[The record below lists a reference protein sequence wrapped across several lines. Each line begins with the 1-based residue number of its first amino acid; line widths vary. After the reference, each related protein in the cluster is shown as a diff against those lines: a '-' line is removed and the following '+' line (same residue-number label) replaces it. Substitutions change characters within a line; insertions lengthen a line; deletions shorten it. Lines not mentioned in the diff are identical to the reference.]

1 MDDDKF
7 KYSDLHDGLDSTLIL
22 LYNKTKG
29 RINVHKAYG
38 DLPQVECLPSKINQ
52 VFMNLLTNSIQS
64 IDGKGDIFIET
75 ISSGIGVKIII
86 RDTGSGMTA
95 EVKKHIFEPFYTTK
109 DVGSGTGLGLSI
121 SYGIIE
127 QHNGNIDVISESG
140 KGTEFIISLP
150 IVQPDS
156 N

>member
-1 MDDDKF
+1 
-7 KYSDLHDGLDSTLIL
+7 
-22 LYNKTKG
+22 
-29 RINVHKAYG
+29 
-38 DLPQVECLPSKINQ
+38 
-52 VFMNLLTNSIQS
+52 MNLLTNSIQA
-64 IDGKGDIFIET
+64 IEGKGDIFIET

-86 RDTGSGMTA
+86 RDTGAGMST

-109 DVGSGTGLGLSI
+109 EVGSGTGLGLAI

-127 QHNGNIDVISESG
+127 QHQGNIDVISEDG

>member
-1 MDDDKF
+1 
-7 KYSDLHDGLDSTLIL
+7 
-22 LYNKTKG
+22 
-29 RINVHKAYG
+29 
-38 DLPQVECLPSKINQ
+38 
-52 VFMNLLTNSIQS
+52 MNLLTNSIQA
-64 IDGKGDIFIET
+64 IEDKGDIFIET

-86 RDTGSGMTA
+86 KDNGIGMTP

-109 DVGSGTGLGLSI
+109 EVGSGTGLGLAI

-127 QHNGNIDVISESG
+127 QHQGNMDVISEPD